1 MDLNIPGTNAWG
13 TALGK
18 PGESM
23 LKHLRP
29 EKEALDVV
37 NMKAGR
43 LTSSNSAKAEDE
55 QIREAAQEFESV
67 FLFQMLKQVRNSI
80 HKEEEGLMNGGM
92 GEEMFTGLLD
102 EEYASVMAKTNSSGL
117 TDMIYKQMAR
127 TAGIEKAET
136 PMPVEST
143 QSAAL
148 FKSAIES
155 QLRDLKSEIQ
165 AANRA
170 AVASAVPGAG
180 P

>member
-13 TALGK
+13 MALGK
-18 PGESM
+18 PSNAM
-23 LKHLRP
+23 LKQLRP

-37 NMKAGR
+37 NTKAGR
-43 LTSSNSAKAEDE
+43 LQSSKSAQSEEE

-80 HKEEEGLMNGGM
+80 HKDEEGMMNGGM

-102 EEYASVMAKTNSSGL
+102 EEYAKVMAKTNSSGL
-117 TDMIYKQMAR
+117 SEMIYQQMAR

-143 QSAAL
+143 QSATL
-148 FKSAIES
+148 FRGAVES
-155 QLRDLKSEIQ
+155 QLRDLKSEIE

-170 AVASAVPGAG
+170 AAASAVPEGS

>member
-80 HKEEEGLMNGGM
+80 HMQCICCDFVRRRRRPPRGG
-92 GEEMFTGLLD
+92 
-102 EEYASVMAKTNSSGL
+102 
-117 TDMIYKQMAR
+117 
-127 TAGIEKAET
+127 
-136 PMPVEST
+136 
-143 QSAAL
+143 
-148 FKSAIES
+148 
-155 QLRDLKSEIQ
+155 
-165 AANRA
+165 
-170 AVASAVPGAG
+170 
-180 P
+180 